1 MKKIILLVTA
11 LVFLGFILLAH
22 EYPVEKKEEIQKT
35 LKFADPAKAK
45 EVLVDNIFGSIRVQG
60 YSGNEV
66 LLVAHKTI
74 KARNQDKLQKA
85 LEEVKL
91 DLTEKGNTVD
101 IFVDGPFR
109 CHDRRGHS
117 EWRDPGYEVQ
127 YDFELRVPFQTNLDI
142 STVNQGDIEVG
153 KVEGEFEVSNVNGK
167 IRMSDVAGSG
177 EAQTVNGE
185 VQVIFARSPG
195 GNCEFKTVNGEVD
208 LSFPGDLSADFRMKT
223 FNGEIY
229 SDFPVTHLT
238 AAPAK
243 KEQEKGKFVYKS
255 DRFFGVRTGKG
266 GPEIKLD
273 TLNGDIYIRK
283 RTA

>member
-1 MKKIILLVTA
+1 MKKIVLLVTV
-11 LVFLGFILLAH
+11 LIFSEFILLAH

-60 YSGNEV
+60 YNGDEV

-74 KARNQDKLQKA
+74 KAMNQDKLLKA

-91 DLTEKGNTVD
+91 DLVEKGNSVD

-127 YDFELRVPFQTNLDI
+127 YDFELRVPFKTNLDI
-142 STVNQGDIEVG
+142 STVNEGDIEVG

-167 IRMSDVAGSG
+167 IRMSEVAGSG
-177 EAQTVNGE
+177 QAETVNGA
-185 VQVIFARSPG
+185 VQVIFTRTPG

-229 SDFPVTHLT
+229 SDFPVTYLT

-243 KEQEKGKFVYKS
+243 KEKEKGKFVYKS

>member
-1 MKKIILLVTA
+1 MKKIVLLVTA

-60 YSGNEV
+60 YNGNEV

-101 IFVDGPFR
+101 VFVDGPFR

-117 EWRDPGYEVQ
+117 EWKDPGYEVQ

-142 STVNQGDIEVG
+142 STVNGGDIEVG
-153 KVEGEFEVSNVNGK
+153 RVEGEFEVSNVNGK

-177 EAQTVNGE
+177 EVQTVNGA
-185 VQVIFARSPG
+185 VQVIFTRSPQ

-229 SDFPVTHLT
+229 SDFPVTYLP
-238 AAPAK
+238 AASAV
-243 KEQEKGKFVYKS
+243 KEQQKGRFVYKS